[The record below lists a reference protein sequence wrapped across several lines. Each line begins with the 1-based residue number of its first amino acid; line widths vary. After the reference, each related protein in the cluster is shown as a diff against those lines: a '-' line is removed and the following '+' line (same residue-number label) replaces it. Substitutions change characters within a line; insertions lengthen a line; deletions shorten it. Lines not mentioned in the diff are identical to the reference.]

1 MLMLATGSNA
11 GSNWHC
17 HLLEW
22 GLNGNAGSLLE
33 IRASGVKFVS
43 IDFLSGF
50 GSGPNP
56 IIKLA
61 GHCNLF
67 VKGEQPQ
74 ALS

>member
-11 GSNWHC
+11 GGNWHC
-17 HLLEW
+17 HLLER

-50 GSGPNP
+50 GSGP
-56 IIKLA
+56 KL
-61 GHCNLF
+61 LI
-67 VKGEQPQ
+67 P
-74 ALS
+74 L